1 MARKSIFFAIS
12 EAPPNLSRRQ
22 KLVQAE
28 RNGKKK
34 HFFAISEAPPNL
46 SRRQKFA
53 FAEEW
58 CMSNYPP
65 LVD

>member
-1 MARKSIFFAIS
+1 MARKSFFFAIS
-12 EAPPNLSRRQ
+12 EAQPNLSRRQ

-28 RNGKKK
+28 RNGKKIL
-34 HFFAISEAPPNL
+34 FFAISEAPPNL

-53 FAEEW
+53 FAEVW